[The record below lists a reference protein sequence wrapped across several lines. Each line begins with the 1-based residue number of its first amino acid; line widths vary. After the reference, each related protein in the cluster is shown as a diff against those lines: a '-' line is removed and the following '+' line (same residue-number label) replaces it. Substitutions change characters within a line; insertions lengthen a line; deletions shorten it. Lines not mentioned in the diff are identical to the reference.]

1 MADLSIKNL
10 GIGLASSLLAGA
22 ISQFGARL
30 PGGQRRHP
38 GFDRQLSDRRRRHRR
53 GTRVARGSGWFELAC
68 YTQHAPEDARS
79 ILVAESDLS
88 PPPYVLLSDALD
100 ALVADGLLS
109 EANRIDAEW
118 VCWSGVQGFTELA
131 IRAPL
136 QRQERSPLD
145 ELADRRAH
153 LDQDWPAVPSSNR
166 G

>member
-1 MADLSIKNL
+1 L
-10 GIGLASSLLAGA
+10 
-22 ISQFGARL
+22 
-30 PGGQRRHP
+30 
-38 GFDRQLSDRRRRHRR
+38 QLS
-53 GTRVARGSGWFELAC
+53 AESGWFELAC

-79 ILVAESDLS
+79 ILVAESDLL

-131 IRAPL
+131 IRGPL
-136 QRQERSPLD
+136 QRQERSRLD

-166 G
+166 D